1 MPCNSL
7 YSPKHRRS
15 HLLPR
20 RCIGFCQYSMT
31 YGAWVFKLTQT
42 TKLLLLM
49 TWWDI
54 GFSTLVD
61 LKKYS
66 CWGDI
71 FRNHTP
77 SLMLISHQTRRGG
90 VPPEAMLP
98 WRIGKFSFDPMI
110 CMKPARRTE
119 TINRIHLFR
128 SEKKTVWL
136 PSMYYIPSTN
146 DGRWWVKL
154 SSPDLPAKFLQII
167 PARGLTTQFFQH
179 WLRLNSERKEG
190 WERWYP

>member
-128 SEKKTVWL
+128 SEKKQYDCHLCTTSLQQMMV
-136 PSMYYIPSTN
+136 
-146 DGRWWVKL
+146 DGGL
-154 SSPDLPAKFLQII
+154 SCPPRICR
-167 PARGLTTQFFQH
+167 P
-179 WLRLNSERKEG
+179 NSCKSSQQEA
-190 WERWYP
+190 